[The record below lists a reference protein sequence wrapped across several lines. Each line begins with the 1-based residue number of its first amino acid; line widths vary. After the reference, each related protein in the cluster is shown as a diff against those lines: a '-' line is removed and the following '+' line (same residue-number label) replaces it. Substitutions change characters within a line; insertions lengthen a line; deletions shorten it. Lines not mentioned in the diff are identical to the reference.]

1 MFYAVIHTFDT
12 TDYASPVL
20 PVVSHIMLYATVQNA
35 HLKVF
40 KDTFKKWTLITRRL
54 RYKTHNYTYLLLC
67 TINSLSNFC

>member
-40 KDTFKKWTLITRRL
+40 KDTLKKWTLIIRRL
-54 RYKTHNYTYLLLC
+54 IKPITIHTYFYAL
-67 TINSLSNFC
+67 

>member
-20 PVVSHIMLYATVQNA
+20 LVVSHIMLYATVQNA

-40 KDTFKKWTLITRRL
+40 KDTLKKWTLIIRRL
-54 RYKTHNYTYLLLC
+54 IKPITIHTYFYAL
-67 TINSLSNFC
+67 